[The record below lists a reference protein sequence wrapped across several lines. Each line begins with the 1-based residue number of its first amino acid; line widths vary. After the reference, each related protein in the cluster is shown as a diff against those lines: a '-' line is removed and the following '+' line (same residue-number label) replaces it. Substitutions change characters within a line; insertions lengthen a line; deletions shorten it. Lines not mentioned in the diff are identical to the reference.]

1 MKIYTRTGD
10 SGQTGLGGGRRISKS
25 ALRVETY
32 GEVDELNA
40 SLGVARAQIAHPEVQ
55 TVLGEIQRDLF
66 SMGALLSDPDGK
78 VSSDKV
84 TLETT
89 DVTRLEKH
97 IDRFESRLP
106 ALTRFILPGG
116 VPGGALLQQARSV
129 CRRAERKLVALA
141 ETEPVPDPLLVYLN
155 RLSDLLFVLSRAENQ
170 HQNSKE
176 ETW

>member
-1 MKIYTRTGD
+1 MRIYTRSGD
-10 SGQTGLGGGRRISKS
+10 SGQTGLGGGRRVSKS

-40 SLGVARAQIAHPEVQ
+40 SLGVARAQVAHPEIQ
-55 TVLGEIQRDLF
+55 SVLEEIQRNLF
-66 SMGALLSDPDGK
+66 SLGALLSDPDGK
-78 VSSDKV
+78 VSSNKAI
-84 TLETT
+84 LETA
-89 DVTRLEKH
+89 DVTRLEQD

-116 VPGGALLQQARSV
+116 APGGALLQQARSV
-129 CRRAERKLVALA
+129 CRRAERKLVALT
-141 ETEPVPDPLLVYLN
+141 ETESVPDPLLIYLN

-170 HQNSKE
+170 HQNIKE

>member
-10 SGQTGLGGGRRISKS
+10 AGQTGLGGGKRVPKN
-25 ALRVETY
+25 ALRIETY

-40 SLGVARAQIAHPEVQ
+40 SLGVARAKVAHPEIQ
-55 TVLGEIQRDLF
+55 SVLNEIQRNLF

-78 VSSDKV
+78 VPSDKV
-84 TLETT
+84 TLEAA
-89 DVTRLEKH
+89 DVARLEKH

-106 ALTRFILPGG
+106 ALNRFILPGG
-116 VPGGALLQQARSV
+116 APGGALLQQARSV
-129 CRRAERKLVALA
+129 CRRAERKLVTL
-141 ETEPVPDPLLVYLN
+141 TEIESVPDPLLIYLN

-170 HQNSKE
+170 HQNIKE